1 MVSRELRVVRGQW
14 SVGSNDSPVSDD
26 SCVMCNEWQVVKDEE
41 QLGSGEL
48 HEWSQPT
55 GKVNNVQHVDNKQ

>member
-41 QLGSGEL
+41 QLGS
-48 HEWSQPT
+48 
-55 GKVNNVQHVDNKQ
+55 VNCMSGVNPLER